1 MTTPILVTLPCH
13 AGDVDRAE
21 TLLRWVKEL
30 GNVDEHS
37 LLIAADAG
45 VPTERVKE
53 LLALVR
59 GDFHSVKGM
68 VVQTG
73 AVGWPLAT
81 NLMFRAVARQVESG
95 YKLPWLWLES
105 DAVPLRA
112 SWLNDLGEA
121 YRKCPRPLMGCV
133 LDAERAIEG
142 LPNRY
147 LAGVAVY
154 PQDLFG
160 LLATRW
166 EDAKFKGMAKP
177 AKVGTA
183 QWQQNV
189 RAFDMVFADTLV
201 ARAHNTPLI
210 HNHWGLSYA
219 EPPVF
224 VAARTEAD
232 PPNAVT
238 PDFVRKD
245 AVLFHRVKDVAGF
258 LPMWRLRLEH
268 AKALVTESLKPT
280 GASQY
285 VLEKALEAGLIEAP
299 GAPVKKKPAK
309 QAELATA

>member
-1 MTTPILVTLPCH
+1 
-13 AGDVDRAE
+13 
-21 TLLRWVKEL
+21 
-30 GNVDEHS
+30 
-37 LLIAADAG
+37 
-45 VPTERVKE
+45 
-53 LLALVR
+53 
-59 GDFHSVKGM
+59 
-68 VVQTG
+68 
-73 AVGWPLAT
+73 
-81 NLMFRAVARQVESG
+81 
-95 YKLPWLWLES
+95 
-105 DAVPLRA
+105 
-112 SWLNDLGEA
+112 
-121 YRKCPRPLMGCV
+121 MGCV

-177 AKVGTA
+177 PKLGTA

-189 RAFDMVFADTLV
+189 RAWDMVFADTLV
-201 ARAHNTPLI
+201 PRAHNTPLI
-210 HNHWGLSYA
+210 QNHWGLTYDA
-219 EPPVF
+219 PPVF

-232 PPNAVT
+232 PSNAVT

-245 AVLFHRVKDVAGF
+245 AAVFHRCKDIASF
-258 LPMWRLRLEH
+258 LPMWRLRMEH

-285 VLEKALEAGLIEAP
+285 VLDKALEAGLIEAP
-299 GAPVKKKPAK
+299 AAPKKKPSQK